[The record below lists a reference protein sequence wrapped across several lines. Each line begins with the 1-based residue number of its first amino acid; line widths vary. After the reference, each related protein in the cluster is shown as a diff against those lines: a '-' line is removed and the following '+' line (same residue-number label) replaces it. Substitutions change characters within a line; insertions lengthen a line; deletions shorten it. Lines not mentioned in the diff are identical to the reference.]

1 MSAIAVDNTY
11 TGNGVTTLYSFTFPY
26 ISEDDVKVS
35 LDDVITTEYTFANA
49 TQISF
54 DSAPADGVEIRIY
67 RDTNIEAIPN
77 VFYPGSA
84 VRARDLNDN
93 FTQTLYVIQENTD
106 SADKAAA
113 SALEAKEAARD
124 AAQSAE
130 ESAQSSAA
138 AISTADSAVDIA
150 NLASSA
156 AVDANITADRAEDNS
171 EDAQADAQNAV
182 ALAEAT
188 AQLVA
193 DAALPLSVQDIATIP
208 ANPSDLDL
216 VEVIDSTGIESFSP
230 LSGLPAGFVGEPG
243 LSVRIVYETDTW
255 NYVSYRANDPDD
267 RYTTYE
273 EAKQAAQAELGAE
286 VTANSDAIAGLGNT
300 VDLAAN
306 AMPKS
311 GGAFTGNVE
320 FSNNQATATGVT
332 AGIVTLSSSYELTSG
347 NGAGVA
353 ATPTGVKKAYD
364 RASLAYNKADDALS
378 KTDGGTVSGAVTF
391 EDYAYFTRNGYASQY
406 SSGSQIV
413 FGDDADCE
421 MFSDGNHMIIDLNDS
436 IGNLY
441 IRDITTNRFVFSRSG
456 DLTVGGEVTAANF
469 VGGMNPENVKNAIAT
484 SSPNQNGTYGL
495 MTANQSTNSEE
506 PGWERAGSGLRYA
519 SASGNASPDV
529 IPSGTWRLLG
539 RSTKSGNN
547 TWGENST
554 SLWVR
559 IA

>member
-320 FSNNQATATGVT
+320 FSNNQDTASGVR
-332 AGIVTLSSSYELTSG
+332 AGIVTLSSSFELTSG

-353 ATPTGVKKAYD
+353 ATPSGVKKAYD

-469 VGGMNPENVKNAIAT
+469 RGGMHPENVKNAIAT
-484 SSPNQNGTYGL
+484 SSPNENGTYGL
-495 MTANQSTNSEE
+495 MTASQTTNTEE
-506 PGWERAGSGLRYA
+506 PGWQRSGGGLRYA
-519 SASGNASPDV
+519 NASGSASPAL
-529 IPSGTWRLLG
+529 IPSGTWRLMG
-539 RSTKSGNN
+539 RSTKGANN
-547 TWGENST
+547 DWSENST

-559 IA
+559 IG